1 MLPLFNHAAAEP
13 KHDERQSSGN
23 WLLQAGQ
30 YGSML
35 LGFSAIVLVW
45 VGAIY
50 FSYSEWV
57 QTERAARQTAE
68 NLARALEEQVIRTM
82 GAADQTLLYVRDS
95 YAKDPQHFDISLWTH
110 DTQFLTGAMV
120 QVAILGKDGRLV
132 ADNIPG
138 AQLGIDL
145 SDRYHFKVH
154 VKRQVDELYISKPIL
169 GCVSHKWTIQLT
181 RPIFMLDGSFGG
193 VAVVSLDPQYFSRV
207 YQSINIGEEGAVTL
221 IGSDGIIRA
230 RRASGPSLVG
240 QSLAAGRVFEELTRS
255 DDGFFTTK
263 SITDGVDRIFAYRKV
278 KDLPLII
285 TVGLARDEVFRASE
299 RNRQTHF
306 AIAGLL
312 TMWLFGAT
320 YLMGRYQEMLA
331 QARDAAE
338 DGTRARS
345 EFLAMM
351 SHEIRTPMNGVIGMA
366 DLLLDSGLSG
376 QQLDYAKTMR
386 ESAAHL
392 LKIINDVLDFS
403 KLEAG
408 RIETEKIPFRLHD
421 LVRTTVGLLDAD
433 AKERRLALTVNIA
446 SDVPVAVVGD
456 PGRLRQL
463 LLNFVGNGLKFTRF
477 GGVKVTV
484 TTDTE
489 HVPDKVRIVFA
500 IADTG
505 IGIPEDAI
513 PLLFRKFSQLDSSIA
528 RRFGGTG
535 LGLAI
540 SKRFIDIMGG
550 TIAVE
555 SKVGSGTT
563 FRFAIDYLPAPI
575 NALPTERARV
585 PLLAPAPSVGYAGR
599 HQSLKILLV
608 EDNKTNQ
615 IVATKLIEGLGYC
628 VDVADNGAEALTA
641 CAHIQYDV
649 IFMDVM
655 MPGIDGLAV
664 TRAIR
669 KLKPPFCN
677 ARIIALTA
685 NVQTR
690 DIEDC
695 HAAGMNDYLAKPVT
709 RAQIAAKL
717 GVLTQAGAAIPLA
730 PAPIESACP
739 RPSVFDDGIYNELAN
754 ALGADGIRAV
764 LEQFVADSIE
774 RLAAMHR
781 AAGDGDTACVKL
793 EAHTAKSSAAN
804 LGFMRL
810 SAVAESLE
818 HDAPDLDGPDL
829 AARVDEFG
837 EQVAEVQL
845 IAATLQSEKASAPA
859 DGFQPGLS
867 AAPA

>member
-1 MLPLFNHAAAEP
+1 
-13 KHDERQSSGN
+13 
-23 WLLQAGQ
+23 
-30 YGSML
+30 ML
-35 LGFSAIVLVW
+35 LGFSAIVLIW

-57 QTERAARQTAE
+57 QTERAAHQTAE
-68 NLARALEEQVIRTM
+68 NLARALEEQVIRTIR
-82 GAADQTLLYVRDS
+82 AADQTLLYLRDS

-110 DTQFLTGAMV
+110 DTQFLPGVVV
-120 QVAILGKDGRLV
+120 QVAIIDRDGRLV

-138 AQLGIDL
+138 ARLGIDL

-154 VKRQVDELYISKPIL
+154 AKRQSDELYISKPVF
-169 GCVSHKWTIQLT
+169 GRVSRKWTIQLT
-181 RPIFMLDGSFGG
+181 RPIILPDDSFGG
-193 VAVVSLDPQYFSRV
+193 VVVVSLDPQYFSQV
-207 YQSINIGEEGAVTL
+207 YQSIDIGKEGTVTL

-230 RRASGPSLVG
+230 RRAPGPSLVG
-240 QSLAAGRVFEELTRS
+240 TSLAAGKVFEALAKSTA
-255 DDGFFTTK
+255 GFFTTA
-263 SITDGVDRIFAYRKV
+263 SLTDGVDRIFAYRKV

-285 TVGLARDEVFRASE
+285 TVGLARDEVFHISE
-299 RNRQTHF
+299 QNRQKHF

-320 YLMGRYQEMLA
+320 FLMGRYQEMLA

-351 SHEIRTPMNGVIGMA
+351 SHEIRTPMNGIIGMA

-376 QQLDYAKTMR
+376 EQLDYAKTMR

-392 LKIINDVLDFS
+392 LKIINNVLDFS

-408 RIETEKIPFRLHD
+408 GIETEKIPFGVHD
-421 LVRTTVGLLDAD
+421 LVRTTVGLLDAH
-433 AKERRLALTVNIA
+433 AKERRLALTVSIA
-446 SDVPVAVVGD
+446 PDVPIAVVGD

-484 TTDTE
+484 TADAE
-489 HVPDKVRIVFA
+489 HAPGKVRMVFA

-505 IGIPEDAI
+505 IGIPQDAI

-540 SKRFIDIMGG
+540 CKRFVDIMGG

-555 SKVGSGTT
+555 SEVGKGTT
-563 FRFAIDYLPAPI
+563 FKFTLDYLPASS
-575 NALPTERARV
+575 NALTPEGAQT
-585 PLLAPAPSVGYAGR
+585 PLFAPRLVDFGPGQRKA
-599 HQSLKILLV
+599 LNILLV

-615 IVATKLIEGLGYC
+615 IVASKFIEALGYR

-641 CAHIQYDV
+641 CADIRYDV

-655 MPGIDGLAV
+655 MPGIDGLEV
-664 TRAIR
+664 TRAVR
-669 KLKPPFCN
+669 KLKPPFCD

-685 NVQTR
+685 NVQKR
-690 DIEDC
+690 EIEDC
-695 HAAGMNDYLAKPVT
+695 HAAGMDDYLAKPVT

-717 GVLTQAGAAIPLA
+717 GMLAQAAVEISTV
-730 PAPIESACP
+730 PAQPEFASAEP
-739 RPSVFDDGIYNELAN
+739 AVFDEAAYTELAD
-754 ALGADGIRAV
+754 ALGADGIGAV
-764 LEQFVADSIE
+764 LEQFLADLTE
-774 RLAAMHR
+774 RIAAMDR
-781 AAGDGDTACVKL
+781 AVIDGDANCVKL
-793 EAHTAKSSAAN
+793 EAHTTKSSAAN
-804 LGFMRL
+804 LGFLRL
-810 SAVAESLE
+810 SFLAENLE
-818 HDAPDLDGPDL
+818 HDAAELGGVDL
-829 AARVDEFG
+829 ATRVEALSR
-837 EQVAEVQL
+837 QIAEVRK
-845 IAATLQSEKASAPA
+845 IAAMLQSGKPSAPSGA
-859 DGFQPGLS
+859 PQRDLS
-867 AAPA
+867 AASA